1 MNLCTSWQDIRERM
15 PPTAVS
21 LVSDKDR
28 DEGPALTYGHTIHS
42 ESVMKTRRQDLAEAV
57 MDPRCVP

>member
-1 MNLCTSWQDIRERM
+1 M